1 MERPVQLISDVN
13 DKKDL
18 WKLAVK
24 VKNKWTVV
32 KDGKEH
38 LELVIVDDK
47 GNDIQ
52 VIIPT
57 GYKAVYDKI
66 LEENTTYTLS
76 NFNVLNNNDLAFKTS
91 DHKYKLKCTS
101 GTTLGDKNMHTISC
115 DNIKFKPF
123 AEILTGKWRA
133 DLLVRE

>member
-47 GNDIQ
+47 VMG
-52 VIIPT
+52 
-57 GYKAVYDKI
+57 
-66 LEENTTYTLS
+66 
-76 NFNVLNNNDLAFKTS
+76 
-91 DHKYKLKCTS
+91 
-101 GTTLGDKNMHTISC
+101 
-115 DNIKFKPF
+115 
-123 AEILTGKWRA
+123 
-133 DLLVRE
+133 